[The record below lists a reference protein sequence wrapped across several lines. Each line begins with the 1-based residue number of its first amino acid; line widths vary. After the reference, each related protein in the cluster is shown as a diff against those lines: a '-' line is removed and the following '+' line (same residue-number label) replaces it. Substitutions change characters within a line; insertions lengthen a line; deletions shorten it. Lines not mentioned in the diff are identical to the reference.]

1 MAKDKKPKAAKP
13 DKKVKGE
20 KGARKGGAGK
30 VLFVLMI
37 FLVTIWSTA
46 CLILPGMMP
55 TLVALVTDRDREK
68 ALALTVGATN
78 FAGCLP
84 FVMQLWS
91 MGQNFDNALKLMRD
105 PMTWLVMY
113 ASAGIGYLIYMIV
126 PDVVATVMAGS
137 ASGKIARLQKNLEEL
152 QRVWGSDVA
161 TDKKFDVMGD
171 LQG

>member
-1 MAKDKKPKAAKP
+1 MAKEQAAKAAKP
-13 DKKVKGE
+13 GKKE

-46 CLILPGMMP
+46 CLIVPGMMP
-55 TLVALVTDRDREK
+55 TLVALITDKDREK

-84 FVMQLWS
+84 FVLQLWS
-91 MGQNFDNALKLMRD
+91 MGQNFDNAMKLMRD
-105 PMTWLVMY
+105 PLTWLVML
-113 ASAGIGYLIYMIV
+113 ASAGVGYVIYIIV
-126 PDVVATVMAGS
+126 PDIVATFMAGS

-152 QRVWGSDVA
+152 QRVWGPDVA
-161 TDKKFDVMGD
+161 TDKQFDALGD
-171 LQG
+171 IQG

>member
-1 MAKDKKPKAAKP
+1 MAKEKKPQAAKA
-13 DKKVKGE
+13 DKAGKAKG
-20 KGARKGGAGK
+20 GRKGGAGK

-46 CLILPGMMP
+46 CLIVPGMLP

-84 FVMQLWS
+84 FVLQLWA
-91 MGQNFDNALKLMRD
+91 MGQNVDNALKLMRD

-113 ASAGIGYLIYMIV
+113 AAAGIGYLIYMIV
-126 PDVVATVMAGS
+126 PDFVATIMAGS
-137 ASGKIARLQKNLEEL
+137 ANGKIARLQKNLEEL
-152 QRVWGSDVA
+152 QRQWGPDVA
-161 TDKKFDVMGD
+161 TDKQFDALGD
-171 LQG
+171 LQN